1 MKFNARRAQLADLP
15 GVLGTARVGERT
27 SALLPR
33 LRLGDVVVLDHVD
46 LDSDI
51 ASALV
56 NARVGAVVN
65 ASPMISGRYANL
77 GPEVLATAGV
87 VLVDHIGPQG
97 LAAIPDDTLVRVHE
111 GTVYVGEEPVAIG
124 RELDIETIRAEMA
137 QARSGLLVQLD
148 TLTHNTSEFL
158 RREQELLLNG
168 RGLPEVR
175 TALAGRPVVVVGEP
189 EHSDLTAIREF
200 VREQNP
206 AVIAV
211 GTAADD
217 LLGLSWVPDIVVVTA
232 GVPASVPSSD
242 ALRAASDVIVLSPR
256 GGDLAEQAAIERM
269 GITPLHIE
277 SSATA
282 EDVSLLLAERHDAAL
297 IVGVG
302 LHARLEDFLDNQ
314 RAARASTFAT
324 RLKVGSRLIDAGAV
338 HELYSARTRPT
349 HVLLVLFAG
358 VAALVAAIAV
368 TPVGQEWASNLPD
381 LFEYLQGLF

>member
-27 SALLPR
+27 STLLSR
-33 LRLGDVVVLDHVD
+33 VRYGDIVVIDHVD

-51 ASALV
+51 ASAMV
-56 NARVGAVVN
+56 NAKVGAVVN

-77 GPEVLATAGV
+77 GPEVLATAGIM
-87 VLVDHIGPQG
+87 LVDHIGPQG
-97 LAAIPDDTLVRVHE
+97 LAAIPDDTLVRVYD

-124 RELDIETIRAEMA
+124 RQLDIETIRAEMA

-168 RGLPEVR
+168 RGLPDVR
-175 TALAGRPVVVVGEP
+175 TPLAGRPVVVVGEP
-189 EHSDLTAIREF
+189 EHSDLTAIRGF
-200 VREQNP
+200 VREQDP

-211 GTAADD
+211 GRAADD

-232 GVPASVPSSD
+232 GVPGSVPSPD
-242 ALRAASDVIVLSPR
+242 ALRAATDVVVVTPR
-256 GGDLAEQAAIERM
+256 GGDTAEQEAISRM
-269 GITPLHIE
+269 GIAPLRVE
-277 SSATA
+277 SSASA
-282 EDVSLLLAERHDAAL
+282 EDVSLLLAERHDVSL

-324 RLKVGSRLIDAGAV
+324 RLKVGSRLVDAGAV
-338 HELYSARTRPT
+338 EALYSDRTRWAPI
-349 HVLLVLFAG
+349 LLVLLSGA
-358 VAALVAAIAV
+358 AALAAAIAV

-381 LFEYLQGLF
+381 LVDYLQGLL